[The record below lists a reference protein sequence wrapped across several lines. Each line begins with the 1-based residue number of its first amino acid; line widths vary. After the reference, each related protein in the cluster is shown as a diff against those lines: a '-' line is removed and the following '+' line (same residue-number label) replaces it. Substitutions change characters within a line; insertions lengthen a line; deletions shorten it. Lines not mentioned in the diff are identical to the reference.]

1 MGWLSRI
8 FKGSDHK
15 VSEGH
20 YYRDDTSY
28 YLPSTSGVI
37 VNIIHNDLEFLCLV
51 LENVASYC
59 FGECCVSCFDWGL
72 NVGCLD

>member
-20 YYRDDTSY
+20 YYKDDSSY

-37 VNIIHNDLEFLCLV
+37 FNAICNALEIFVWFWKML
-51 LENVASYC
+51 
-59 FGECCVSCFDWGL
+59 
-72 NVGCLD
+72 

>member
-20 YYRDDTSY
+20 YYKDDSSY

-37 VNIIHNDLEFLCLV
+37 GLLSTIHIGLEF
-51 LENVASYC
+51 
-59 FGECCVSCFDWGL
+59 FRECCGSCFDRVL
-72 NVGCLD
+72 NVGCLG